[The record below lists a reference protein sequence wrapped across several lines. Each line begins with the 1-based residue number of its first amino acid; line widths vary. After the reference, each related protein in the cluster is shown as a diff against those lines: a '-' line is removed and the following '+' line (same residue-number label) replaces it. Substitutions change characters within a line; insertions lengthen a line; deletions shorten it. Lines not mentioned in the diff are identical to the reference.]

1 MQIIKSFLLGIIQG
15 LTEFLPVSSSGHLVI
30 FQKILGFNTGQLT
43 LDVFLHFGTLIPV
56 IIIFWDDIKD
66 IVLFKKD
73 KHHLIYLIIVGA
85 IPTAVI
91 GILFKDFFTSLFE
104 SVLNTGFML
113 LITGILLYL
122 AEILSKTKKEIIDFK
137 THNAFLVG
145 LVQSMAIIPGISRS
159 GATIVASL
167 LQGLKR
173 EDAARYSFLLSIPVI
188 FGANLLE
195 LFDVMGNG
203 LVGLTWPVIIAG
215 VFSSAVA
222 GYLAIKYL
230 LYVLRTGSLII
241 FSYYCWLV
249 GFMVIIWAGLF

>member
-1 MQIIKSFLLGIIQG
+1 
-15 LTEFLPVSSSGHLVI
+15 
-30 FQKILGFNTGQLT
+30 
-43 LDVFLHFGTLIPV
+43 
-56 IIIFWDDIKD
+56 
-66 IVLFKKD
+66 
-73 KHHLIYLIIVGA
+73 
-85 IPTAVI
+85 
-91 GILFKDFFTSLFE
+91 
-104 SVLNTGFML
+104 ML